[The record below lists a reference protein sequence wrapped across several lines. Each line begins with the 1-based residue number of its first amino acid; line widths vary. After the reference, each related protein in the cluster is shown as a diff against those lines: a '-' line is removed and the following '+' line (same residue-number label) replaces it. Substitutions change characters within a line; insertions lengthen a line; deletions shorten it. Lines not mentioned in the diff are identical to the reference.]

1 MGKFLYKNDAI
12 VTVMVQS
19 DEPDGIKALMDKA
32 APSGAEA
39 FGMQIEALRPEFK
52 TEKVL
57 RGLFSYKSVPTYVTN
72 YRYGTNSGK
81 SDEALADELVA
92 LAEYGAEL
100 VDVPGDLYN
109 PTKGELSADKES
121 INLQMKLIERIHSA
135 GAEVLISSHISK
147 FTPAERVLEVA
158 AAHKSRGADISKIVT
173 GAANMAEQIENLRI
187 VNLLKESLGIPFLFL
202 SVGECSILRRVGG
215 EIGCSMYLCVAEHDK
230 FATPV
235 QPLLS
240 DILAVRR
247 AMKGSD
253 AK

>member
-39 FGMQIEALRPEFK
+39 FGVQTETLRPEFK

-92 LAEYGAEL
+92 LAEKRQQKRQEAIDRFLTAYSAYLAKQGGAE
-100 VDVPGDLYN
+100 
-109 PTKGELSADKES
+109 
-121 INLQMKLIERIHSA
+121 RR
-135 GAEVLISSHISK
+135 
-147 FTPAERVLEVA
+147 TP
-158 AAHKSRGADISKIVT
+158 
-173 GAANMAEQIENLRI
+173 
-187 VNLLKESLGIPFLFL
+187 
-202 SVGECSILRRVGG
+202 
-215 EIGCSMYLCVAEHDK
+215 
-230 FATPV
+230 
-235 QPLLS
+235 
-240 DILAVRR
+240 
-247 AMKGSD
+247 
-253 AK
+253 

>member
-57 RGLFSYKSVPTYVTN
+57 RDLFSYKSVPTYVTN

-187 VNLLKESLGIPFLFL
+187 VNLLKERLGIPFLFL

-230 FATPV
+230 FATPA
-235 QPLLS
+235 QPLLA

>member
-39 FGMQIEALRPEFK
+39 FGVQLEALRPEFK

-187 VNLLKESLGIPFLFL
+187 VNLLKERLGIPFLFL

>member
-39 FGMQIEALRPEFK
+39 FGVQTETLSPEFK

-81 SDEALADELVA
+81 SDETLADELVA

-100 VDVPGDLYN
+100 IDVPGDLYN

-187 VNLLKESLGIPFLFL
+187 VNLLKERLGIPFLFL
-202 SVGECSILRRVGG
+202 SVGECSILRRIGG

-230 FATPV
+230 FATPA
-235 QPLLS
+235 QPLLA

-253 AK
+253 TK

>member
-39 FGMQIEALRPEFK
+39 FGVQTETLSPEFK

-81 SDEALADELVA
+81 SDETLADELVA

-100 VDVPGDLYN
+100 IDVPGDLYN

-187 VNLLKESLGIPFLFL
+187 VNLLKERLGIPFLFL
-202 SVGECSILRRVGG
+202 SVGECSILRRIGG

-230 FATPV
+230 FATPA

-253 AK
+253 TK

>member
-32 APSGAEA
+32 AHSGAEA
-39 FGMQIEALRPEFK
+39 FGVQTETLSPEFK

-72 YRYGTNSGK
+72 YRYGTNAGK

-158 AAHKSRGADISKIVT
+158 KAHKSRGADISKIVT

-187 VNLLKESLGIPFLFL
+187 VNLLKERLGLPFLFL

-230 FATPV
+230 FATPA

-253 AK
+253 TK